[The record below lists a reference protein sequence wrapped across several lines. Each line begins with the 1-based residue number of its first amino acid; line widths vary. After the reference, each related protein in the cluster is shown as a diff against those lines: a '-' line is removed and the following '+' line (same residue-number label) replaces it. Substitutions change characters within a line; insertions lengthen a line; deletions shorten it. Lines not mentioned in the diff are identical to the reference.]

1 LFIEIFVGSTPDFQI
16 VTESDDVSGI

>member
-1 LFIEIFVGSTPDFQI
+1 LFIELFVGSTPDFQI